1 MKKILMGVL
10 FSICLFVFQAAAQMP
25 LGQVPL
31 QSTQP
36 QNFGLYQS
44 YWNNY
49 YLGQTRFNMAMVAA
63 AKRNSRSRSN
73 SNNRTTKN
81 QVIVPVDYTAFK
93 ATERRLPKLFAEK
106 TKDNT
111 GQTEKTLNSLLDSY
125 EQIARQDDFPT
136 NDLAYGFCYFVVMNY
151 MTAKDAFW
159 HRGGDNLDRDMEW
172 FNYRIH
178 SDQERALYRQ
188 YKEIL
193 SSNPEVKK
201 MTDQQKQEFTEI
213 LAIMT
218 NVNYIA
224 YDKGLQLKDE
234 KMVNQARE
242 SAKQALEKF
251 FGVSI
256 DKLNFSKEGLTI
268 KE

>member
-1 MKKILMGVL
+1 MNKILMYVL
-10 FSICLFVFQAAAQMP
+10 FSTCLFVCQAAAQMP
-25 LGQVPL
+25 LGPVPL

-44 YWNNY
+44 YWDNY

-63 AKRNSRSRSN
+63 AKRNLRSRSN
-73 SNNRTTKN
+73 SNNNAVKN
-81 QVIVPVDYTAFK
+81 QVIAPIDYTAFK

-111 GQTEKTLNSLLDSY
+111 GQTEKTLNSFIDFY
-125 EQIARQDDFPT
+125 EKTARTDEFPA
-136 NDLAYGFCYFVVMNY
+136 NDLAYGFTYFVIINY
-151 MTAKDAFW
+151 MTANDAFW
-159 HRGGDNLDRDMEW
+159 HQDGNLDRDIEW
-172 FNYRIH
+172 YKYRIH
-178 SDQERALYRQ
+178 SDQEGGLYRQ
-188 YKEIL
+188 YKEFL
-193 SSNPEVKK
+193 SATPEVKK

-218 NVNYIA
+218 NVNFTA
-224 YDKGLQLKDE
+224 YDKGLQTKNE
-234 KMVNQARE
+234 KMVTQARE
-242 SAKQALEKF
+242 AAKQALEKF

-256 DKLNFSKEGLTI
+256 DKLDFTKDGLTI